1 MKDLHVLEQIDKGFN
16 WAYEELLYN
25 QCNFQQINNDLPQ
38 RSFYLVNKKEKEIHG
53 HVIFELSE
61 GVAISHISAP
71 FGGFSFSEKCQE
83 NDQLFF
89 ALEVI
94 RRLKARNVSQVRL
107 HQAPFPLMANRRLNE
122 SLGFLGFEVLQDR
135 IYQMLSLND
144 VFEKSIHQMEL
155 RKLKK
160 AKEKA
165 FRFEW
170 ASANIKKVLDFVIEQ
185 RSILGYE
192 FSMDWKQLK
201 AYQKAFPKNYFGAT
215 VWDGNTMIAASILVR
230 ENDKSIY
237 QFAPAHLKTYNRYSP
252 LVFMTKEICAWASK
266 EGYDWLNLGT
276 SYADEDLNHGLFDFK
291 KKLGAKT
298 FVTPSLQKVIN

>member
-1 MKDLHVLEQIDKGFN
+1 MKDLHVLEQIDQPFT

-25 QCNFQQINNDLPQ
+25 LHDFQQINNDLPQ
-38 RSFYLVNKKEKEIHG
+38 QSFYLVNKAEKVIYG

-61 GVAISHISAP
+61 GVAISHKSAP
-71 FGGFSFSEKCQE
+71 FGGFSFSNKCQ
-83 NDQLFF
+83 NGDQLFF

-94 RRLKARNVSQVRL
+94 RRLKERNVSQVRL
-107 HQAPFPLMANRRLNE
+107 HQAPSPLVVNLALNE
-122 SLGFLGFEVLQDR
+122 SLIFLGFEVIQER

-144 VFEKSIHQMEL
+144 NFEELIHPMEL

-160 AKEKA
+160 AQEKA

-170 ASANIKKVLDFVIEQ
+170 ATADLKKVLDFVIEQ
-185 RSILGYE
+185 RSLLGYD
-192 FSMDWKQLK
+192 FSMNWQQLK

-215 VWDGNTMIAASILVR
+215 VWDGNTMIAATILVR
-230 ENDKSIY
+230 ENEKSIY
-237 QFAPAHLKTYNRYSP
+237 QFAPAHRKTYNRYSP
-252 LVFMTKEICAWASK
+252 VVFMTKEICAWALK
-266 EGYDWLNLGT
+266 EGYEWLNLGT
-276 SYADEDLNHGLFDFK
+276 SYLEADLNQGLFDFK